1 MQPTQIVMVQN
12 ADIKLELSQHAMLGA
27 GNQYRVKDCSA
38 LAVFLSDLQASKR
51 INRIYELEKD
61 FRHPGYLALMPIST
75 SFLLGEGHLATW
87 AKQAAGHVLS
97 SGMIPQIEQPMPCIE
112 SMETWSAKNTALL
125 VQSYVLSATSH
136 DLATCVME
144 GMDARR
150 VAEIL
155 CIPPDRYS
163 IPMVVATGYD
173 YFEQGNEQ
181 MGRTPRLDLEEVVFG
196 DTFGAPL
203 VLEDEEPVED
213 DAASA

>member
-1 MQPTQIVMVQN
+1 
-12 ADIKLELSQHAMLGA
+12 MLGT

-51 INRIYELEKD
+51 IHRIYELEKN
-61 FRHPGYLALMPIST
+61 FRHPGYLALMPLST

-112 SMETWSAKNTALL
+112 SMQTWSAKNTALL
-125 VQSYVLSATSH
+125 VQSYVLAATSH

-155 CIPPDRYS
+155 CIPDDRYS

-173 YFEQGNEQ
+173 YFENNDKQQET
-181 MGRTPRLDLEEVVFG
+181 TPRLDLEEVVFG

-203 VLEDEEPVED
+203 VLENEESD
-213 DAASA
+213 DDDTATA